1 MRSAV
6 WLYALAVFNANAIL
20 PETLPPLRP
29 ILPTDTLLIVSP
41 HPDDE
46 SLCCGGI
53 IDSARRI
60 GARVAIVWVT
70 YGDGFK
76 WDAMVVEGK
85 LRPRAASYEDLAV
98 RRGGEARAAAAAL
111 QVNADS
117 LYFLGYPDRGVLPLL
132 LDHYYP
138 DTPWRSKFTGENSVV
153 YQDAVDRG
161 AEYDGENLERDFRA
175 VLDRVRPTL
184 VLAPSPQDTHPDHRG
199 AGILAWRAM
208 VARNEPHNIRY
219 WIVHGGRGWPKPR
232 AYHPGLPETVAPRG
246 AGMQWEQFALDVG
259 AVNAKLKAVR
269 SHSTQMKVMGRVMES
284 HVRATEMYSRTPMPP
299 RSACAHAEPCEFA
312 QGTIVEES
320 GL

>member
-1 MRSAV
+1 MGCDGGRGKIAAPRCRLRGSCRTPRRRGTSGSRSA
-6 WLYALAVFNANAIL
+6 AS
-20 PETLPPLRP
+20 ECG
-29 ILPTDTLLIVSP
+29 LL
-41 HPDDE
+41 
-46 SLCCGGI
+46 
-53 IDSARRI
+53 
-60 GARVAIVWVT
+60 
-70 YGDGFK
+70 
-76 WDAMVVEGK
+76 
-85 LRPRAASYEDLAV
+85 
-98 RRGGEARAAAAAL
+98 
-111 QVNADS
+111 
-117 LYFLGYPDRGVLPLL
+117 VLPGVSGSRCVAVAARSLL
-132 LDHYYP
+132 PRY
-138 DTPWRSKFTGENSVV
+138 PWRSKFTGENSVV

-246 AGMQWEQFALDVG
+246 VGMQWEQFALDVG

-299 RSACAHAEPCEFA
+299 RSACAHAEPCEFE